1 MTAAQTIEALQSLPR
16 MGGGGEG
23 PQRMALL
30 LDRLGNPQE
39 KLKCIHVAGTNGK
52 GTVCAITANIL
63 TRAGY
68 KTGLTISPYVVD
80 FRERFQL
87 DGQLIPLRTLSALG
101 GKVLK
106 ACGELEEEGH
116 IMGQFEAVTALALL
130 WFAAENCDF
139 VVMET
144 GLGGRLDPTNGVGNT
159 LVAAITRIGL
169 DHTQLLGDTLDKI
182 AAEKAGILK
191 EGCTVVCYPEQPKEA
206 LGEIL
211 AAAAQRH
218 CDWVMPQLEDFEFFQ
233 EKPLRN
239 HFDYGGYTV
248 HLPFPGRH
256 QALNAAMAVEIC
268 LALWRQGYEIEDEAI
283 LEGLETAK
291 LPARIEV
298 LRRHPLVVLD
308 GCHNPDGAQA
318 LADQLRPIVE
328 GGGRLVGVL
337 GMMEDKN
344 VDQVLELLEP
354 VLDKVY
360 LAPIQNPRAL
370 SVPRMEEK
378 ARFYFETQA
387 CDTLSQALRSALA
400 EEADGVVVCGSFYLA
415 GEARP
420 LLKKLC
426 D

>member
-378 ARFYFETQA
+378 VRFYFETQA